1 MLFDNIVYE
10 YPHRDRVVII
20 GDIHGDLKRFKNI
33 LIDAKIINNAIEW
46 IAEPQN
52 TIVVQLGDQ
61 VDSLNRSPFVPEWE
75 VLDDTEILKFTNFL
89 DNIAKTKGG
98 RIISLIGNHEFMNT
112 IGNYSYVSAKSL
124 ESTERRTELFKPKG
138 SLASLLAYRPIVLKI
153 GELFFCHAG
162 LKKHHLDV
170 LEKYNK
176 HISYLNIIWKNY
188 MLHGQ
193 VLHEDK
199 EIFDKIILDFDGI
212 LWTREFDNLDIV
224 TQNLHKLGCTFMFV
238 GHTTVDSVKCLGGL
252 VWYVDTGISRAYGS
266 SSYQYIDM
274 SDYKINVKQ
283 IQEQ

>member
-1 MLFDNIVYE
+1 MLYDNVIYE

-33 LIDAKIINNAIEW
+33 LLDAKIINTNIEW

-124 ESTERRTELFKPKG
+124 ESTDRRTELFKPKG

-162 LKKHHLDV
+162 LKKHHLDI

-188 MLHGQ
+188 MLNGQ
-193 VLHEDK
+193 VLQKDK
-199 EIFDKIILDFDGI
+199 EIFDKVILEFDGI
-212 LWTREFDNLDIV
+212 LWTREFDNLEIV
-224 TQNLHKLGCTFMFV
+224 QENLHKLGCTFMFV
-238 GHTTVDSVKCLGGL
+238 GHTTVESVKCLGNV
-252 VWYVDTGISRAYGS
+252 VWYIDTGISRAYGS
-266 SSYQYIDM
+266 SSYQYIDI